1 MKNTE
6 QKLKDLQKVRMTEAE
21 SISIRRNLIAF
32 MEQIS
37 PSTKKMIASPFMQLL
52 NPVFVTAFS
61 FLFII
66 FGGSALA
73 YHASDSLPGDTLYNF
88 KVKVNE
94 EVAGVL
100 IQSPKAK
107 ILWEQNR
114 IAKRLEEVKKL
125 ADTDSLT
132 PQKVAIVEKNIDT
145 HIAKI
150 EEKGK
155 VLAEKDP
162 DEFIEASTGL
172 KPILEA
178 HEKEIKEEKMQ
189 EEVDKKKV
197 QAVEKSAPKVLENPS
212 GTTTIEPET
221 TLDSKNSLQTPEEKK
236 AVAEPMP
243 AVTEKT
249 AGQDKIEENKKVVES
264 IIQKVQK
271 ESDKLEEIA
280 EPLVE
285 QKKTTQEVK
294 NSVIKTEP
302 IKEINVEK
310 PTLTP

>member
-1 MKNTE
+1 MENTE
-6 QKLKDLQKVRMTEAE
+6 KKLKNLQKIRMTEAE
-21 SISIRRNLIAF
+21 SVSIRRNLIAF
-32 MEQIS
+32 MEHVS
-37 PSTKKMIASPFMQLL
+37 PSTKMMPSPFMQLL
-52 NPVFVTAFS
+52 NPVFITAFS

-73 YHASDSLPGDTLYNF
+73 YHASDSLPGDALYNF
-88 KVKVNE
+88 KVNVNE

-132 PQKVAIVEKNIDT
+132 PKKVAIVEKNIDT
-145 HIAKI
+145 HIATI

-155 VLAEKDP
+155 VLAESNP
-162 DEFIEASTGL
+162 DDFIEASTGL

-178 HEKEIKEEKMQ
+178 HEKEVIEEKAQ
-189 EEVDKKKV
+189 EKADKKDLESKK
-197 QAVEKSAPKVLENPS
+197 EAPKVLD
-212 GTTTIEPET
+212 TTKLEINTIDP
-221 TLDSKNSLQTPEEKK
+221 LAKTPEIKELPKPADAK
-236 AVAEPMP
+236 DDLAV
-243 AVTEKT
+243 EKT
-249 AGQDKIEENKKVVES
+249 LEQEKVEVNKKVVEG

-285 QKKTTQEVK
+285 QKKNTQDVK
-294 NSVIKTEP
+294 NTAVKAEP
-302 IKEINVEK
+302 AKEIPAES
-310 PTLTP
+310 LTITP

>member
-1 MKNTE
+1 
-6 QKLKDLQKVRMTEAE
+6 MTEAE

-37 PSTKKMIASPFMQLL
+37 PSTKKMIVSPFMQLL

-178 HEKEIKEEKMQ
+178 HEKEVKEEKKQ
-189 EEVDKKKV
+189 EETKKQTEVTKT
-197 QAVEKSAPKVLENPS
+197 APKVLENTS
-212 GTTTIEPET
+212 GIANTESTLGDTEQAK
-221 TLDSKNSLQTPEEKK
+221 TLDSKKVAPEQ
-236 AVAEPMP
+236 ALVAE
-243 AVTEKT
+243 KT
-249 AGQDKIEENKKVVES
+249 IDKVKSEENKKVVES

-294 NSVIKTEP
+294 DTVIKTEP
-302 IKEINVEK
+302 VKEIVEEASV
-310 PTLTP
+310 LTP